1 MKIELFADVVPKT
14 AENFRKDGVPIGYKG
29 STFHRVI
36 KDFMIQGGDFVNG
49 DGTGVASIYRG
60 PFADENFKLRHSAPG
75 LLSMRTL
82 LLVHD
87 KVGLSKLLPFFR
99 GFGMETGGQEILC
112 WIDWGKDSPVA
123 EGLLLLGDHVDHKVD
138 HPFAVA
144 QFIVI
149 PGNELDKVINASPSI
164 KGGRIGV
171 AVKLQEVACSLV

>member
-1 MKIELFADVVPKT
+1 MYIFGWV
-14 AENFRKDGVPIGYKG
+14 
-29 STFHRVI
+29 
-36 KDFMIQGGDFVNG
+36 Q
-49 DGTGVASIYRG
+49 
-60 PFADENFKLRHSAPG
+60 
-75 LLSMRTL
+75 RTL

-112 WIDWGKDSPVA
+112 WIYWGKDSPVA

-149 PGNELDKVINASPSI
+149 PGNELDRQSDQCQPQHQ
-164 KGGRIGV
+164 R
-171 AVKLQEVACSLV
+171 